1 MIRDPIPRIAVD
13 PDAERPRW
21 EVTAPNESPVQ
32 AGEDSTDE
40 LAPLSLTRV
49 EESLARHG
57 YAFVEDE
64 EHPEILRARFDE
76 YRFQFMV
83 SGDEHGVLQ
92 TRGRWSHSVDV
103 SRKVEMVKLC
113 NEWNM
118 NRIWPKVYV
127 RRESE
132 GLLGVYG
139 ELAADFRTGA
149 LDVQIDNAISCGLS
163 TVIAFFHS
171 LEERLGAELDELD
184 S

>member
-1 MIRDPIPRIAVD
+1 MVSSGPMILGPFPSRSQDEVD
-13 PDAERPRW
+13 
-21 EVTAPNESPVQ
+21 VTAPNESPT
-32 AGEDSTDE
+32 ATGSRTALE
-40 LAPLSLTRV
+40 PMSLERV
-49 EESLARHG
+49 EESLARLG

-64 EHPEILRARFDE
+64 EHPDVLRARFDD
-76 YRFQFMV
+76 YRFQFMLT
-83 SGDEHGVLQ
+83 GDEHGVMQ
-92 TRGRWSHSVDV
+92 TRGRWNHTVDV

-139 ELAADFRTGA
+139 ELAADFRAGA
-149 LDVQIDNAISCGLS
+149 LDDQIDNSITCGLS

-184 S
+184 D

>member
-1 MIRDPIPRIAVD
+1 M
-13 PDAERPRW
+13 
-21 EVTAPNESPVQ
+21 TAPNESPVHTDM
-32 AGEDSTDE
+32 DSAE
-40 LAPLSLTRV
+40 GMAPLSLSRV
-49 EESLARHG
+49 EDSLTRYG
-57 YAFVEDE
+57 YAYVEDD
-64 EHPEILRARFDE
+64 EHPDIVRARFDD
-76 YRFQFMV
+76 YRFQFMI

-103 SRKVEMVKLC
+103 SRKVEMIKLC

-139 ELAADFRTGA
+139 ELAADFRVGA
-149 LDVQIDNAISCGLS
+149 LDAQIDNAIKCGLS

-171 LEERLGAELDELD
+171 LEERLGPELDDLD

>member
-1 MIRDPIPRIAVD
+1 M
-13 PDAERPRW
+13 
-21 EVTAPNESPVQ
+21 TAPNESPVH
-32 AGEDSTDE
+32 AGMDSADA
-40 LAPLSLTRV
+40 LAPLTLARVEDSLT
-49 EESLARHG
+49 RHG
-57 YAFVEDE
+57 YAFVLDE
-64 EHPEILRARFDE
+64 EHPDVLRARFDD
-76 YRFQFMV
+76 YRFQFMLA
-83 SGDEHGVLQ
+83 GERGGVLQ

-139 ELAADFRTGA
+139 ELAADYRAGA
-149 LDVQIDNAISCGLS
+149 LDSQIDSAISCGLS

-171 LEERLGAELDELD
+171 LEERLGAELDDLER
-184 S
+184 

>member
-1 MIRDPIPRIAVD
+1 M
-13 PDAERPRW
+13 
-21 EVTAPNESPVQ
+21 TAPNESPVQ
-32 AGEDSTDE
+32 SDKDSAVG
-40 LAPLSLTRV
+40 LAPLSLERV
-49 EESLARHG
+49 EESLTRHG
-57 YAFVEDE
+57 YAFVEDDA
-64 EHPEILRARFDE
+64 HPDIVRARFDD
-76 YRFQFMV
+76 YRFQFMI

-139 ELAADFRTGA
+139 ETTADFRAGA
-149 LDVQIDNAISCGLS
+149 LDKQIDTAIECGLS
-163 TVIAFFHS
+163 SVIAFFHS
-171 LEERLGAELDELD
+171 LEERLGAELEELD
-184 S
+184 D

>member
-1 MIRDPIPRIAVD
+1 M
-13 PDAERPRW
+13 
-21 EVTAPNESPVQ
+21 TAPNESPVQ
-32 AGEDSTDE
+32 MGKGSADE
-40 LAPLSLTRV
+40 LAPLSLSRV

-64 EHPEILRARFDE
+64 EHPEILRARFDD
-76 YRFQFMV
+76 YRFQFMI

-103 SRKVEMVKLC
+103 SRKVEMIKLC

-139 ELAADFRTGA
+139 ELAADFRAGA
-149 LDVQIDNAISCGLS
+149 LDSQIDNAITCGLS

-171 LEERLGAELDELD
+171 LEERLGAELDDLD

>member
-1 MIRDPIPRIAVD
+1 MFRGRRGLSRAAPTSPARL
-13 PDAERPRW
+13 
-21 EVTAPNESPVQ
+21 EVTAPNESQ
-32 AGEDSTDE
+32 RRMDSADG
-40 LAPLSLTRV
+40 LAPLSLERV
-49 EESLARHG
+49 EQALSRLG
-57 YAFVEDE
+57 YCFVEDE
-64 EHPEILRARFDE
+64 EHEDVLRARFDD
-76 YRFQFMV
+76 YRFHFAIA
-83 SGDEHGVLQ
+83 GEDHGVLQ
-92 TRGRWSHSVDV
+92 TRGRWSHSVDI

-139 ELAADFRTGA
+139 ELVSDFRAGVLDAQIEGA
-149 LDVQIDNAISCGLS
+149 IKCGLS

-171 LEERLGAELDELD
+171 LEERLGPEIDELD